1 MLVVVCYDIADNR
14 RRVRLDRELKN
25 YGERVQRS
33 IFECHLDDKQF
44 FEMAANL
51 AKLIEPAEDRL
62 FCYTFC
68 PKDAGDTEVSGKG
81 KLTSDWDY
89 RVV

>member
-1 MLVVVCYDIADNR
+1 MLVVVCYDVADDR
-14 RRVRLDRELKN
+14 RRARLDRKLKN

-33 IFECHLDDKQF
+33 VFECHLDDKQF
-44 FEMAANL
+44 LEMAASL
-51 AKLIEPAEDRL
+51 GKLIEPAEDCL
-62 FCYTFC
+62 FCYTLC
-68 PKDAGDTEVSGKG
+68 PKDAGDAEVNGKG